1 MQNRFKSKVVWAVV
15 FAQIV
20 TLAITL
26 GFIDTGLGTQLNSVV
41 AIVLQLLVAVGVL
54 NDPTSADKF

>member
-15 FAQIV
+15 AAQIV

>member
-15 FAQIV
+15 AAQIV

-26 GFIDTGLGTQLNSVV
+26 GFIDTGLGAQLNSVV

>member
-1 MQNRFKSKVVWAVV
+1 MQNRFKSKVVWGAVV
-15 FAQIV
+15 AQII

-41 AIVLQLLVAVGVL
+41 AMILQLLVAVGVL
-54 NDPTSADKF
+54 NNPSSQSSF